1 MLRTFYLDSNK
12 LSKQIRGIIVLYG
25 ITGVIALIAIFI
37 TQRMSGNANPPWLA
51 ITVIPVLFAFV
62 ASRSIHQRKELWE
75 HYSLTLEDESL
86 VQSQP
91 NSPDSKIA
99 LASVTGI
106 EETKD
111 GLYLSSSQGNR
122 IFGIPRQ
129 LKDEDYEELRLM
141 LRNLIDKKG
150 EKLPSNEQAGMEI
163 STDLPDLESEGGP
176 SAVISEAEGI
186 DEVSGRD
193 L

>member
-1 MLRTFYLDSNK
+1 MLKTYYLDSNK

-37 TQRMSGNANPPWLA
+37 TQRMSDNPNTPWLA
-51 ITVIPVLFAFV
+51 ITVIPVLIAFV

-75 HYSLTLEDESL
+75 HYSLTLEEASL

-91 NSPDSKIA
+91 NSPDTKIA

-111 GLYLSSSQGNR
+111 GLYLSSNQGNR
-122 IFGIPRQ
+122 VFGIPRQ
-129 LKDEDYEELRLM
+129 LRDEDYEELRLM
-141 LRNLIDKKG
+141 LRNLIDKKDQSP
-150 EKLPSNEQAGMEI
+150 PSFK
-163 STDLPDLESEGGP
+163 
-176 SAVISEAEGI
+176 
-186 DEVSGRD
+186 
-193 L
+193 

>member
-1 MLRTFYLDSNK
+1 MLKTYYLDSNK

-37 TQRMSGNANPPWLA
+37 TQRMSDNPNTPWLA
-51 ITVIPVLFAFV
+51 ITVIPVLIAFV

-75 HYSLTLEDESL
+75 HYSLTLEEASL

-91 NSPDSKIA
+91 NSPDTKIA

-111 GLYLSSSQGNR
+111 GLYLSSNQGNR
-122 IFGIPRQ
+122 VFGIPRQ
-129 LKDEDYEELRLM
+129 LRDEDYEELRLM
-141 LRNLIDKKG
+141 LRNLIEKKDQNP
-150 EKLPSNEQAGMEI
+150 PSFK
-163 STDLPDLESEGGP
+163 
-176 SAVISEAEGI
+176 
-186 DEVSGRD
+186 
-193 L
+193 

>member
-1 MLRTFYLDSNK
+1 MLKTYTLDSSK
-12 LSKQIRGIIVLYG
+12 LSKQIRGIFLLYG

-37 TQRMSGNANPPWLA
+37 TQRVSDNPNPPWLV
-51 ITVIPVLFAFV
+51 ITVIPVLIVFV

-75 HYSLTLEDESL
+75 NYSLTLEEASL

-91 NSPDSKIA
+91 DSPDTKIA

-111 GLYLSSSQGNR
+111 GLYLSSNQGNR

-129 LKDEDYEELRLM
+129 LKDEDYDELRLM
-141 LRNLIDKKG
+141 LRNLVDK
-150 EKLPSNEQAGMEI
+150 EDQSPPSFE
-163 STDLPDLESEGGP
+163 
-176 SAVISEAEGI
+176 
-186 DEVSGRD
+186 
-193 L
+193 

>member
-1 MLRTFYLDSNK
+1 MLKTYYLDSNK
-12 LSKQIRGIIVLYG
+12 LSKQIRGIILLYG

-37 TQRMSGNANPPWLA
+37 TQRMSDNPNTPWLA
-51 ITVIPVLFAFV
+51 ITVIPVLIAFV

-75 HYSLTLEDESL
+75 HYSLTLEEASL

-91 NSPDSKIA
+91 NSPDTKIA

-111 GLYLSSSQGNR
+111 GLYLSSNQGNR

-129 LKDEDYEELRLM
+129 LRDEDYEELRLM
-141 LRNLIDKKG
+141 LRNLIEKKDQDPPYF
-150 EKLPSNEQAGMEI
+150 K
-163 STDLPDLESEGGP
+163 
-176 SAVISEAEGI
+176 
-186 DEVSGRD
+186 
-193 L
+193 

>member
-1 MLRTFYLDSNK
+1 MLKTYYLDSNK
-12 LSKQIRGIIVLYG
+12 LSKQIRGIILLYG

-37 TQRMSGNANPPWLA
+37 TQRMSDNPNTPWLA
-51 ITVIPVLFAFV
+51 ITVIPVLIAFV

-75 HYSLTLEDESL
+75 HYSLTLEEASL

-91 NSPDSKIA
+91 NSPDTKIA

-111 GLYLSSSQGNR
+111 GLYLSSNQGNR

-129 LKDEDYEELRLM
+129 LRDEDYEELRLM
-141 LRNLIDKKG
+141 LGNLIEKKDQDPPYF
-150 EKLPSNEQAGMEI
+150 K
-163 STDLPDLESEGGP
+163 
-176 SAVISEAEGI
+176 
-186 DEVSGRD
+186 
-193 L
+193 

>member
-1 MLRTFYLDSNK
+1 MLKTYYLDANK
-12 LSKQIRGIIVLYG
+12 LSKQIRGIILLYG

-37 TQRMSGNANPPWLA
+37 TQRMSDNPNTPWLA
-51 ITVIPVLFAFV
+51 ITVIPVVIAFV

-75 HYSLTLEDESL
+75 HYSLTLEEASL

-111 GLYLSSSQGNR
+111 GLYLSSNQGNR
-122 IFGIPRQ
+122 VFGIPRQ
-129 LKDEDYEELRLM
+129 LRDEDYEELRLM
-141 LRNLIDKKG
+141 LRNLIDKKDQN
-150 EKLPSNEQAGMEI
+150 PS
-163 STDLPDLESEGGP
+163 SFK
-176 SAVISEAEGI
+176 
-186 DEVSGRD
+186 
-193 L
+193 

>member
-1 MLRTFYLDSNK
+1 MLKTYYLDSNK

-37 TQRMSGNANPPWLA
+37 TQRMSDNPNTPWLA
-51 ITVIPVLFAFV
+51 ITVIPVLIAFV

-75 HYSLTLEDESL
+75 HYSLTLEEASL

-91 NSPDSKIA
+91 NSPDTKIA

-111 GLYLSSSQGNR
+111 GLYLSSNQGNR
-122 IFGIPRQ
+122 VFGIPRQ
-129 LKDEDYEELRLM
+129 LRDEDYEELRLM
-141 LRNLIDKKG
+141 LGNLIEKKDQSPTSF
-150 EKLPSNEQAGMEI
+150 E
-163 STDLPDLESEGGP
+163 
-176 SAVISEAEGI
+176 
-186 DEVSGRD
+186 
-193 L
+193 